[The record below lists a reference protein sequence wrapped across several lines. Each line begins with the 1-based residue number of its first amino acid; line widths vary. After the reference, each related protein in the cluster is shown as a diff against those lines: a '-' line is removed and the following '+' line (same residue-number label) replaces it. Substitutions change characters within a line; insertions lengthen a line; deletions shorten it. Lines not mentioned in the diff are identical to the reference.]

1 MLIKFDAEDALVDQL
16 KIQYGQK
23 VASKA
28 FAMAA
33 ADAPKLSSLVRC
45 LKRDVEDRDRQ
56 IAVLQQTIERARSA
70 AALLLESCG
79 QGDLLDDSVPK
90 PRSTSTRPA
99 PISADAGTIQPNPGE
114 SMVDFVHRLS
124 AHKKALAEPQS

>member
-1 MLIKFDAEDALVDQL
+1 MLIKFDADQALVDQL
-16 KIQYGQK
+16 KIQYGQN

-45 LKRDVEDRDRQ
+45 LTRDVEDRDRQ

-79 QGDLLDDSVPK
+79 QGDLLDGSVPK
-90 PRSTSTRPA
+90 SPGSPRRPA
-99 PISADAGTIQPNPGE
+99 PAGASTGTESSPIAGE
-114 SMVDFVHRLS
+114 SPDEFLS
-124 AHKKALAEPQS
+124 RIRRS

>member
-1 MLIKFDAEDALVDQL
+1 MLIKFDAEESLVDQL

-79 QGDLLDDSVPK
+79 QGDLLDGSVPESL
-90 PRSTSTRPA
+90 PGTRRPA
-99 PISADAGTIQPNPGE
+99 PIGDGAGTISPNPGE
-114 SMVDFVHRLS
+114 SMIDFVNRLS
-124 AHKKALAEPQS
+124 AHKAASAS

>member
-90 PRSTSTRPA
+90 TRSTPTRPA
-99 PISADAGTIQPNPGE
+99 PIAADAGTIQPNPGE
-114 SMVDFVHRLS
+114 SMIDFVNRLS
-124 AHKKALAEPQS
+124 AHKAASAS

>member
-1 MLIKFDAEDALVDQL
+1 MLIKFDAEEALVDQL

-90 PRSTSTRPA
+90 STVSPRRPA
-99 PISADAGTIQPNPGE
+99 PAAASTGTETGPIAGE
-114 SMVDFVHRLS
+114 SMDHF
-124 AHKKALAEPQS
+124 LARINRA